1 MEKVRSFGRSR
12 SLGTGRTLPDP
23 PAGIPDYD
31 GFRWSTEVSRTR
43 QQQGQQMQ
51 RQTRASAPASPPR
64 LAASA
69 RDTPPVSPERNNK
82 NKNSGKWKAVADKAS
97 GQTYYYHTET
107 KETTWNKPDGYVE
120 KKGANVAKQSGKS
133 NKKKKEKSGKTKRQG
148 ATPTPAD
155 APGYG
160 EAKEKAQAEGRTAA
174 SSSNKPIRSVSIP
187 KKLDESVLTDEMS
200 DLHRHMKSNQKG
212 KVRFQDDDDVSA
224 LVRT

>member
-1 MEKVRSFGRSR
+1 MEKVRSLGRSR
-12 SLGTGRTLPDP
+12 SLGRTLPDP

-43 QQQGQQMQ
+43 QQQPIQ
-51 RQTRASAPASPPR
+51 RQKRATAPASPPR

-82 NKNSGKWKAVADKAS
+82 PKTSGKWKAVADKAS

-107 KETTWNKPDGYVE
+107 KETTWAKPDGYVE
-120 KKGANVAKQSGKS
+120 KKDANMGKQSSKS

-160 EAKEKAQAEGRTAA
+160 EVKESARAEGRTN
-174 SSSNKPIRSVSIP
+174 SSANKPIRSVSIP
-187 KKLDESVLTDEMS
+187 KKRESRSVLTDEMS

-212 KVRFQDDDDVSA
+212 KVRFQDDDDDVSA
-224 LVRT
+224 LVSI